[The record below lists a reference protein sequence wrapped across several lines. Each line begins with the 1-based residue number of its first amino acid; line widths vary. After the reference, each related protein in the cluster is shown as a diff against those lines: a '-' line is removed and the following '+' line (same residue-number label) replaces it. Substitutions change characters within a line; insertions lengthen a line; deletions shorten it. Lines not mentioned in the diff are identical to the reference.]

1 MKKNFMLALV
11 CSVMAINAVN
21 AQTENVYYGSKQGG
35 FAISVGANP
44 VFDFVGNMFNGT
56 TGNSLGYWSTIS
68 GKYFVKD
75 NIVVEGGLSV
85 ENTNVTQF
93 LYGDQND
100 AELVSQERNTINRD
114 VLLYVGGRYLLRP
127 GKRLQPSFGIDL
139 LYSAENILGNNNIID
154 TETVYKTSSPEY
166 RFGLNGV
173 VALEYFFSKSI
184 SIGAD
189 LKLQALFVTKK
200 GYSEFESADN
210 EYSEDMINSLNYA
223 RIDYKGTRLSTFS
236 ELSFN
241 FYF

>member
-11 CSVMAINAVN
+11 CSVMAINALN

-35 FAISVGANP
+35 FAISVGADP

-56 TGNSLGYWSTIS
+56 TGNSLRDWGTII

-75 NIVVEGGLSV
+75 NIFVEGGLFV

-100 AELVSQERNTINRD
+100 AELVSRETNTINRD
-114 VLLYVGGRYLLRP
+114 VLLYVGGKYLLRP

-139 LYSAENILGNNNIID
+139 LYNVENILDNNNIID
-154 TETVYKTSSPEY
+154 PETAYKTSSPEHH
-166 RFGLNGV
+166 FVFDGV

-184 SIGAD
+184 SIGAY
-189 LKLQALFVTKK
+189 LKLQAQFVNKK
-200 GYSEFESADN
+200 EYSEFESADN
-210 EYSEDMINSLNYA
+210 GYSEDFINARNYT
-223 RIDYKGTRLSTFS
+223 RKVYKGTGLGTSS
-236 ELSFN
+236 ELFFN